1 MGSDSI
7 LKMDPA
13 HPGQPPGGKQPPDR
27 LVEELINND
36 EGNEGIEDAPVEN
49 QEVIKKNSGTL
60 KKNSEEKNSESK
72 KKTTSTSE
80 NENQRQHPR
89 SSKRQERESYA
100 KITRQSEDLH
110 KQRLSEGYYQK
121 MQNNGEVLKLQ
132 IHLERANRS
141 VSYALT
147 NSELGALVKG
157 LKVPKGA
164 YLGNNDANEE
174 GGLTVMLKPDTDLN
188 AMNLSVSIELR
199 YKKLRTRPICAIPRA
214 ELVKISRVPENLG
227 DDEIL
232 EILGYF
238 GKQEAEMQVGTVEP
252 RIGETDPNILAIK
265 GSLKWSERIVLMS
278 LVENIPSKIMVGFHE
293 LNVVYASQK
302 RTCARCKKSYT
313 ECIGEGNA
321 KLCEKRGGPRVELPE
336 VWDRFMES
344 LKKPVIC
351 IPTEN
356 LGGNSQV
363 DYIECR
369 GLPVDYTK
377 QQFIEQ
383 AGNFALGIA
392 EDSLLDSNAPGVFR
406 IDFKDVSNAQDE
418 LQSILED
425 MHGQSFTYMG
435 QSKNARGMM
444 ENKLRNYTIRCTPIT
459 MLNKNKVNEVVQEVV
474 NLTAE
479 SEGGEEEAETEKTV
493 DIVSTTDSEDRD
505 LALENHLS
513 KTPDRSFS
521 EGELASGSGAGAKA
535 PTLPNSQGKFI
546 PNNEGEAGPSTE
558 RPISNTLLVRA
569 QHVLR
574 NKTPGPAGP
583 KARVLYGPTGQPRV
597 VMAEM
602 NPEVQDEIRLSP
614 HSALDVSIS
623 PGDLANC
630 DAIELSETIAAKNA
644 AKKLPTTVEDT
655 EDEDEP
661 SNKILNEDGLV
672 EEVQPQRKKQVARKS
687 TGAGLT
693 KKKKGPPPGA
703 RKRKQAPHSSGSDY
717 SDNNYR
723 RSSRIVVKKSK
734 PDDKTGN
741 GSSAGQ
747 QPPKGGEGSST
758 Q

>member
-1 MGSDSI
+1 
-7 LKMDPA
+7 
-13 HPGQPPGGKQPPDR
+13 
-27 LVEELINND
+27 
-36 EGNEGIEDAPVEN
+36 
-49 QEVIKKNSGTL
+49 
-60 KKNSEEKNSESK
+60 
-72 KKTTSTSE
+72 
-80 NENQRQHPR
+80 
-89 SSKRQERESYA
+89 
-100 KITRQSEDLH
+100 
-110 KQRLSEGYYQK
+110 
-121 MQNNGEVLKLQ
+121 MQNNGEVLKLH
-132 IHLERANRS
+132 IYLERANRS

-147 NSELGALVKG
+147 NTELGALVKG

-174 GGLTVMLKPDTDLN
+174 GGITVMLKPDTDLN
-188 AMNLSVSIELR
+188 SMNLSVSIELR
-199 YKKLRTRPICAIPRA
+199 YKKLRTKPVCAIPKA
-214 ELVKISRVPENLG
+214 ELVQISRVPEDLG

-232 EILGYF
+232 EVLAYF

-278 LVENIPSKIMVGFHE
+278 LVENIPSKIMVGYHE
-293 LNVVYASQK
+293 LNVFYASQK

-321 KLCEKRGGPRVELPE
+321 KICEKRGGPRVELPE

-406 IDFKDVSNAQDE
+406 IDFKDVSAPEDE
-418 LQSILED
+418 LRSIMED
-425 MHGQSFTYMG
+425 MHGQNFTYMG
-435 QSKNARGMM
+435 KAKNARGKV

-459 MLNKNKVNEVVQEVV
+459 MLNKNKVNEVVQEVI

-479 SEGGEEEAETEKTV
+479 SEATSEGGETEKTV
-493 DIVSTTDSEDRD
+493 DLASTTDSEDLN
-505 LALENHLS
+505 LAMEQKLS
-513 KTPDRSFS
+513 KTPTGSDFSFDD
-521 EGELASGSGAGAKA
+521 GEVATGAKA
-535 PTLPNSQGKFI
+535 PALPNSQGKFI
-546 PNNEGEAGPSTE
+546 PNDDGAGPSVE
-558 RPISNTLLVRA
+558 KPISNTLLVRA

-583 KARVLYGPTGQPRV
+583 KARVLYGPNGQPKV
-597 VMAEM
+597 IMAEM

-614 HSALDVSIS
+614 NASLDVSIS

-661 SNKILNEDGLV
+661 SNKVLNEDGLV
-672 EEVQPQRKKQVARKS
+672 EEVQPPKRKKQVARKS
-687 TGAGLT
+687 TGAPVQ
-693 KKKKGPPPGA
+693 KKKVVPPGA
-703 RKRKQAPHSSGSDY
+703 RKRKQAPPSSGSDY

-723 RSSRIVVKKSK
+723 RSNRIVVKKSK
-734 PDDKTGN
+734 NDAKSGN
-741 GSSAGQ
+741 GNSAD
-747 QPPKGGEGSST
+747 QPPKGDDQQPPQGGAGSST
-758 Q
+758 ATQ